1 MNKHGLFAQ
10 GTETPLALQGVEVS
24 ARITGFLVETQ
35 LTQHYRNDGSSN
47 LELAYTFPLPVDAV
61 LLGFTVQIGE
71 RTLTGEVIPRS
82 QAEADYEEAIAQ
94 GHSAFRLQQLRPG
107 LYSAALGNVMA
118 GEAVAITVTYAETLA
133 WNGNCLRYRL
143 PTTIAPRYGEPSGM
157 EPWQRPETS
166 LQAAYT
172 LKLELHIA
180 GALAHSSVRCPS
192 HAISFQPHADSL
204 EVKLAPGASMDRDF
218 ILELERNPE
227 ATPLPSLGVSAS
239 ARDTHIAMLTL
250 LPPLQQSGQPR
261 DVVLILDCSG
271 SMQGDSLEL
280 AKAGIRLAL
289 DSMQASDRFGLI
301 AFGSHAIGFD
311 RQLQPAN
318 RKNLGLAHKWV
329 ESLDTMG
336 CTELAE
342 AIDLALSYHHDQPL
356 DFLLLTDGEVWL
368 DEAVC
373 AAHQQKGIRI
383 FTLGIGSAVAQDVVQ
398 HLADTTGGACELVSP
413 TEDMASRIHRHFQ
426 RLRQPRMQ
434 QLEIHWP
441 GQSGSDSSNPPL
453 WLAQPA
459 RACFAGDAHT
469 LFAAFAAP
477 PEGMATIRF
486 NWDDGGNRG
495 EGASETLQLPLI
507 PETPS
512 ADAIV
517 RLGARQQLP
526 HLPQAEQQA
535 WAVRYQLMSEQTDYL
550 IKLERTAAEQATE
563 LPELQIQPQM
573 LPAGWGGT
581 STVLHMPARQL
592 QSGPGPADSTLAFM
606 PAIVRSRAR
615 IAPAVLDAFSSYE
628 IPAFLRSAS
637 AKSPGFDEFCD
648 DFPLDFSAPP
658 ANLREALQQQ
668 PKLPDTCAAL
678 QQLPTMPAEL
688 KTLLSELLNEQH
700 AEADIVRAFYQALLE
715 HCRGQGMDAN
725 LRRRLQRHIRKAPL
739 VPALVARI
747 CDGLKNLAV

>member
-10 GTETPLALQGVEVS
+10 GSAAPLALQGVEVS
-24 ARITGFLVETQ
+24 AHISGFLVETR
-35 LTQHYRNDGSSN
+35 LTQHYQNDSASN

-61 LLGFTVQIGE
+61 LLGFTVQIGA
-71 RTLTGEVIPRS
+71 RTFTGEVIPRS

-107 LYSAALGNVMA
+107 LYNAALGNVMA

-133 WNGNCLRYRL
+133 WNGNSLRYRL
-143 PTTIAPRYGEPSGM
+143 PTTIAPRYGEPVGM

-172 LKLELHIA
+172 LKLKLRIS
-180 GALAHSSVRCPS
+180 GALARSSVRSPS
-192 HAISFQPHADSL
+192 HSISFHPHADSL
-204 EVKLAPGASMDRDF
+204 EVNLAPGASLDRDF

-227 ATPLPSLGVSAS
+227 QDTPQPCLGLSVAVSAS

-250 LPPLQQSGQPR
+250 LPPLMQSAGQQR

-271 SMQGDSLEL
+271 SMQGDSLDL
-280 AKAGIRLAL
+280 AKEGIRLAL
-289 DSMQASDRFGLI
+289 DSMQPSDRFGLI
-301 AFGSHAIGFD
+301 AFGSHAISFD

-318 RKNLGLAHKWV
+318 RKNLSLAQNWV
-329 ESLDTMG
+329 QSLTTMG
-336 CTELAE
+336 GTELPG
-342 AIDLALSYHHDQPL
+342 AIDLALTYHHGQPL

-368 DEAVC
+368 DAAVC

-398 HLADTTGGACELVSP
+398 HLADATGGACELVSP
-413 TEDMASRIHRHFQ
+413 TEDMASRIQRHFQ

-441 GQSGSDSSNPPL
+441 GNPPV
-453 WLAQPA
+453 WIARPA

-486 NWDDGGNRG
+486 NWDD
-495 EGASETLQLPLI
+495 EASQELQLPL
-507 PETPS
+507 TPDTS
-512 ADAIV
+512 IADAIV

-550 IKLERTAAEQATE
+550 IKLERAAAEQATD

-581 STVLHMPARQL
+581 STVRHNKSRSRALFSVASPTGIDYSA
-592 QSGPGPADSTLAFM
+592 LAEA
-606 PAIVRSRAR
+606 PAIVRRRGR
-615 IAPAVLDAFSSYE
+615 IAPLGMDTLSSYE
-628 IPAFLRSAS
+628 IPAFLRCAS
-637 AKSPGFDEFCD
+637 ADSPSCAGPYID
-648 DFPLDFSAPP
+648 L
-658 ANLREALQQQ
+658 LEALQQQ
-668 PKLPDTCAAL
+668 PKLPGTCAEL
-678 QQLPTMPAEL
+678 QQLPAMPEAL
-688 KTLLSELLNEQH
+688 NTLLSELLNEQH
-700 AEADIVRAFYQALLE
+700 AEADILRALYQALIDA
-715 HCRGQGMDAN
+715 HPGPAMDTN
-725 LRRRLQRHIRKAPL
+725 LRRRLQRHIRKAPPL
-739 VPALVARI
+739 PALVARI
-747 CDGLKNLAV
+747 RAKL